1 MVLTFEIQRVS
12 FFSPFVGNRFVG
24 VHNQLSLKSLSPSM
38 QIITNIHR
46 HFPTEYLQIMREV
59 VELFHKI
66 ITTYLNYHHHLNLL
80 VFNGLNKSIKL
91 LFSTVY
97 V

>member
-1 MVLTFEIQRVS
+1 MILTFEMQRVS
-12 FFSPFVGNRFVG
+12 FFSSFLGNRFVG

-59 VELFHKI
+59 VELFHK
-66 ITTYLNYHHHLNLL
+66 YNHNLL
-80 VFNGLNKSIKL
+80 KL
-91 LFSTVY
+91 SSSYKFVSV
-97 V
+97 